1 MAAAKL
7 GDTFNL
13 ANYELQRSRI
23 EAMFTKKEV
32 ADVYRKRAKRYNL
45 TVQSYHLLGFRIG
58 SYREQA
64 IEALHLKAGD
74 TVVDIG
80 CGTGANFP
88 MLQER
93 VAPNGKIIGVDSTDA
108 MLAKARERVNKRHW
122 RNVELVQTDAAS
134 YQFPRKVD
142 GIISTFAM
150 LYIPEFDDLIQ
161 RGSRSLLAGRR
172 FVVLDFKLPNGWI
185 SRLAPFALIAMR
197 PWGFAMEMASRH
209 PWESVGR
216 HLEHTRLAE
225 RYGGVVFLAAG
236 EKGR

>member
-1 MAAAKL
+1 
-7 GDTFNL
+7 
-13 ANYELQRSRI
+13 
-23 EAMFTKKEV
+23 MFTKKEV
-32 ADVYRKRAKRYNL
+32 ADVCRKRAKRYNL
-45 TVQSYHLLGFRIG
+45 TVQVYHLLGFRIG

-74 TVVDIG
+74 TVFDIG

-93 VAPNGKIIGVDSTDA
+93 VAPNGQIIGVDCTDA
-108 MLAKARERVNKRHW
+108 MLAKAREAVNKQHW

-225 RYGGVVFLAAG
+225 RYGGVVFLSAG